1 MPFIDLSE
9 IEEKE
14 RAPGFK
20 ARIIHS
26 DNMTLSFWN
35 IKEGAAL
42 PEHSHP
48 HEQITIVNKGL
59 FELTVGGLAQLMKPG
74 TAFVIPSNVP
84 HSAKAVTDSAI
95 IDAFYPVREDF
106 K

>member
-1 MPFIDLSE
+1 MPFINLSD

-14 RAPGFK
+14 KLPGFK

-26 DNMTLSFWN
+26 DNMTFSFWN
-35 IKEGAAL
+35 IKEGSAFPA
-42 PEHSHP
+42 HSHIN
-48 HEQITIVNKGL
+48 EQITIVNKGS
-59 FELTVGGLAQLMKPG
+59 FELTVDGKHYLMKPG
-74 TAFVIPSNVP
+74 TVFVIPSNMP
-84 HSAKAVTDSAI
+84 HSGKAMTDSEV

>member
-1 MPFIDLSE
+1 MPFIDLSD

-14 RAPGFK
+14 RVPGFK

-42 PEHSHP
+42 PAHSHP
-48 HEQITIVNKGL
+48 HEQITIVNQGV
-59 FELTVGGLAQLMKPG
+59 FELTVGGLAQVMKPG
-74 TAFVIPSNVP
+74 TAFVIPPNAP
-84 HSAKAVTDSAI
+84 HSGRAISDAAV